1 MRISQN
7 SCFSSFFG
15 SQHFALCLIALFQSN
30 ETKPEF
36 WSLKHTGRTWMYNET
51 SLKLENARTQ
61 PRVLTRGHIKK
72 DGAVATDWPD
82 YNMLRQMF
90 IKQTPDYRSTDIS
103 DGELDLETAK

>member
-1 MRISQN
+1 
-7 SCFSSFFG
+7 
-15 SQHFALCLIALFQSN
+15 
-30 ETKPEF
+30 
-36 WSLKHTGRTWMYNET
+36 MYNET

-61 PRVLTRGHIKK
+61 PRVLTRGHNKK

-103 DGELDLETAK
+103 DGDLDLETAK